1 MEPLIFKIETQAD
14 DSGVRQYDKSLGGLD
29 VSSKKASGALKS
41 FSHELLQAK
50 SGADVAA
57 AGAESLS
64 RVLEKS
70 LAGAVVIGGIK
81 IVSDQINKMSEV
93 LRSSGEA
100 ASAAITQL
108 ERMGEIK
115 GIDDA
120 ARATTIL
127 NSSIDTIE
135 KSLGAIRDGN
145 WFTKL
150 TGAITGTTEE
160 LGKLLA
166 SQELYRDKLVALG
179 FAAERYNAETMSG
192 LNDEQKRYE
201 EIQQRL
207 KKRLEDIEKLKDSES
222 RASATRDA
230 NALAGI
236 EHYNL
241 TSKLIDE
248 QSKKEEEASKQ
259 RQKEVDDR
267 IKKEQELA
275 AVQQKRFNDL
285 YDAEVK
291 AQEATQKRIDAN
303 LKAEQDV
310 VDQRKGLVE
319 DVAKAESAP
328 MGGGGGGGG
337 GPRYSGGGGG
347 GAVPGLNTR
356 GVGQRE
362 TSAQKGAREA
372 NARAEERG
380 RKLETERTQKN
391 VREQLKGKGQPSD
404 LSAVNNEI
412 RRRGEEAAKLQG
424 RNSEGL
430 KDSNDAYESAKNK
443 LQDFDSSL
451 KSSSQATTDYGAG
464 LSQSLSDLD
473 PSFQSAMDSATNL
486 ADSIMENSGNM
497 VKDFMNTGSNANDLG
512 EDFSDLGKSAS
523 DLSDQMKKSGG
534 GGKGGGGK
542 RPSEDGGGG
551 SLASIEKLLQKNFDE
566 LKAYAHAT

>member
-14 DSGVRQYDKSLGGLD
+14 DLGVRQYDKSLGGLD

-41 FSHELLQAK
+41 FSRELLQAK

-70 LAGAVVIGGIK
+70 LAGAVIVGGVK
-81 IVSDQINKMSEV
+81 IISDQINKMSEV

-120 ARATTIL
+120 TRQVGVL
-127 NSSIDTIE
+127 NGSIDTIT
-135 KSLGAIRDGN
+135 KNLGAIRDGN
-145 WFTKL
+145 WFTKI
-150 TGAITGTTEE
+150 TGSITGTTEE
-160 LGKLLA
+160 LGKLLV

-207 KKRLEDIEKLKDSES
+207 RKSLEGIEKLTDSEA

-236 EHYNL
+236 ENYNL

-259 RQKEVDDR
+259 RQKEVDAR
-267 IKKEQELA
+267 IKKEQELG

-291 AQEATQKRIDAN
+291 AQEQTQIRIDAH
-303 LKAEQDV
+303 LEAEEELATKLLELYEALDKA
-310 VDQRKGLVE
+310 RNKPP
-319 DVAKAESAP
+319 S
-328 MGGGGGGGG
+328 GGGGGGGG
-337 GPRYSGGGGG
+337 GGI
-347 GAVPGLNTR
+347 PGLPP
-356 GVGQRE
+356 GSSADIGGQE
-362 TSAQKGAREA
+362 AAQRAYIQGLRDS
-372 NARAEERG
+372 AEELRQYTANQRRANG
-380 RKLETERTQKN
+380 
-391 VREQLKGKGQPSD
+391 
-404 LSAVNNEI
+404 LSHDSHAVNNALI
-412 RRRGEEAAKLQG
+412 QTAKDLAYEQG
-424 RNSEGL
+424 RAKYGI
-430 KDSNDAYESAKNK
+430 KDFIDGIRTAE
-443 LQDFDSSL
+443 Q
-451 KSSSQATTDYGAG
+451 
-464 LSQSLSDLD
+464 
-473 PSFQSAMDSATNL
+473 NL
-486 ADSIMENSGNM
+486 ADFKQSTQDAIKSTSEFGSSMEEIFPAFDKTIKSAENFSDSITENTGDL
-497 VKDFMNTGSNANDLG
+497 VKDFLKTGDETADVGKDFNELGTATDDLANKLKQASKEAEIKEKKADNTEKVLTD
-512 EDFSDLGKSAS
+512 
-523 DLSDQMKKSGG
+523 
-534 GGKGGGGK
+534 
-542 RPSEDGGGG
+542 
-551 SLASIEKLLQKNFDE
+551 IHKLLESNLE
-566 LKAYAHAT
+566 EMRTYAFVR